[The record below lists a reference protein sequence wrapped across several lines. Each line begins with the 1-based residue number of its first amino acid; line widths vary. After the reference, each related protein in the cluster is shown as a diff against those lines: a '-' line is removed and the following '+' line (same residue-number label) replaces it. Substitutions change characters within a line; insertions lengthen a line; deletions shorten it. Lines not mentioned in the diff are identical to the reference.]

1 MMRLL
6 RVLLFILGSLGWQWL
21 VGEGSCRLDRI
32 KLLRILVLLLVGA
45 SAIAEL
51 LSGEVVPNVNCSLL
65 WIITLSIVNIDS
77 VHGTTRQVND
87 LGKVTLS
94 VAFWLF
100 VSVSFVVERLDR
112 SIGLLGLPGQIA

>member
-1 MMRLL
+1 MRLL

-51 LSGEVVPNVNCSLL
+51 LSGEVVPNVNSSLL

>member
-1 MMRLL
+1 MRLL

-32 KLLRILVLLLVGA
+32 KLLHILVLLLVGA

-100 VSVSFVVERLDR
+100 ISVSFVVERLDR

>member
-1 MMRLL
+1 MRE
-6 RVLLFILGSLGWQWL
+6 LLFILGSLGWKWRIS
-21 VGEGSCRLDRI
+21 EGSCGLDRI
-32 KLLRILVLLLVGA
+32 KLRILVLLLVGA

-51 LSGEVVPNVNCSLL
+51 LSGEVVPNVNSSLL

-87 LGKVTLS
+87 LGKITLS

>member
-51 LSGEVVPNVNCSLL
+51 LPGEVVPNVNSSLL

>member
-1 MMRLL
+1 MH
-6 RVLLFILGSLGWQWL
+6 
-21 VGEGSCRLDRI
+21 
-32 KLLRILVLLLVGA
+32 ILVLLLVGA

-51 LSGEVVPNVNCSLL
+51 LPREVVPNVNSSLL

-87 LGKVTLS
+87 LGKVPLS

>member
-1 MMRLL
+1 M
-6 RVLLFILGSLGWQWL
+6 
-21 VGEGSCRLDRI
+21 
-32 KLLRILVLLLVGA
+32 LVGA

-51 LSGEVVPNVNCSLL
+51 LPREVVPNVNSSLL

-87 LGKVTLS
+87 LGEVTLS

-100 VSVSFVVERLDR
+100 VSVSLIVERLNR
-112 SIGLLGLPGQIA
+112 SISLLGLTGQIARIHLIRAVRSVW